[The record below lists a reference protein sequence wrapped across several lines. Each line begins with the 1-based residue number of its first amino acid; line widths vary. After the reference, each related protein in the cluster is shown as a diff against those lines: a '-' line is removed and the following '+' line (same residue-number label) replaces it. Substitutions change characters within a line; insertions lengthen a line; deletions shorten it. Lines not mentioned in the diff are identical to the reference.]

1 MSSWKDWQGCIPF
14 VGAIIERTNED
25 GILELLV
32 QTRWKP
38 KYESIYNGTLEFA
51 AGVLDKP
58 YESVYDAIA
67 REINEETGLKL
78 KKFIN
83 QDKTEI
89 LSPQKIDGAFG
100 FRPYCCTQQIKDG
113 NPWVGFIFRCEVEP
127 GETKSQEGE
136 TQDVKWVNAREFFEI
151 YTKTPEKLFTLELP
165 AWEYYFKECGWI

>member
-1 MSSWKDWQGCIPF
+1 MSNWKDWQGSIPF
-14 VGAIIERTNED
+14 VGAIIERTND
-25 GILELLV
+25 GKLELLI

-38 KYESIYNGTLEFA
+38 QHESIYNGTLEFA

-89 LSPQKIDGAFG
+89 SSPQKIDAAFG
-100 FRPYCCTQQIKDG
+100 FRPYCCTQQMKDG
-113 NPWVGFIFRCEVEP
+113 SPWVGFIFRCEVEP
-127 GETKSQEGE
+127 GDIKPQEGE
-136 TQDVKWVNAREFFEI
+136 TQDVKWVNARAFFEV
-151 YTKTPEKLFTLELP
+151 YKNTPEKLFTLELP
-165 AWEYYFKECGWI
+165 AWDYYFKELGWQ